1 MSRSR
6 PPVGPADG
14 RALESLSGRVVRAG
28 LWVLGAR
35 VGARLLAAVRVL
47 VLARL
52 LTPHDFGLV
61 ALALLP
67 LSAFASLG
75 VSSTRTALVHR
86 QQRSRTLLDTAWTL
100 GLVRRSLAAALLALG
115 AAAAWARALHRS
127 GASVR
132 AIELSGNDMLL
143 ELRDGRRAAAELG
156 GARHVSRF
164 MVTLPVRRPVRRT
177 ILVTGDM
184 LPPDEFRRLRLWAL
198 WGKIPAGVAPKQLPA
213 RS

>member
-1 MSRSR
+1 MS
-6 PPVGPADG
+6 A
-14 RALESLSGRVVRAG
+14 
-28 LWVLGAR
+28 
-35 VGARLLAAVRVL
+35 ARLELSPSWSLFAAILGLLALAAASVL
-47 VLARL
+47 TVMQ
-52 LTPHDFGLV
+52 G
-61 ALALLP
+61 
-67 LSAFASLG
+67 LSAVA
-75 VSSTRTALVHR
+75 
-86 QQRSRTLLDTAWTL
+86 
-100 GLVRRSLAAALLALG
+100 LAAALLVLG

-177 ILVTGDM
+177 ILVTRDM
-184 LPPDEFRRLRLWAL
+184 LPPEEFRRLRLWAL
-198 WGKIPAGVAPKQLPA
+198 WGKAPGVAHKQLPV